1 MLSSC
6 IPDRNH
12 FDEYKKAKTFA
23 SIFEFAYHNRESAYL
38 DSAII
43 ALNDTLSRD
52 KNFYLRVND
61 DSIRCIHLN
70 DNICYELRKDNVVLY
85 NSNRKVL
92 FYIDST
98 YTLQSKIDSLISKMI
113 TKPRSGAIYL
123 YSDTLTNKESWRDLF
138 SMMDTI
144 LNIYNKHRAVYSL
157 KYLKK
162 PYDKLDK
169 NELND
174 VRSKIRIYLAIYFRH
189 PFPPLPLNTLQTEI
203 TSPDYLDTT
212 K

>member
-1 MLSSC
+1 
-6 IPDRNH
+6 
-12 FDEYKKAKTFA
+12 
-23 SIFEFAYHNRESAYL
+23 
-38 DSAII
+38 
-43 ALNDTLSRD
+43 
-52 KNFYLRVND
+52 
-61 DSIRCIHLN
+61 
-70 DNICYELRKDNVVLY
+70 
-85 NSNRKVL
+85 
-92 FYIDST
+92 
-98 YTLQSKIDSLISKMI
+98 MI